1 MHVERRSLLQGSLL
15 AAAPLPAAAQ
25 QGPAAGA
32 PLRRFAVEEG
42 FQIPEVVAALARLSP
57 PPPGPPSQARL
68 ELNAALLDI
77 GEGRIRAMDRDGIA
91 KQLLL
96 LSAPGVQAFEEGLAT
111 DLARL
116 ANERLAEAV
125 RKYPDRLAALTVI
138 APQNPGQAAQEL
150 ERGSRSLGF
159 KGAIINSHTRGE
171 YLDDRKF
178 WPILEAAQA
187 LDTPIYLHPRE
198 PSPALGGPLA
208 LPGFNVGWGYAVE
221 TGTHLVRMIAA
232 GVFDA
237 FPRLRIVVGHLGE
250 GLAFFLQRLDNR
262 FEWENAVS
270 NRRSSLRKMPGEYIR
285 ENIWLSTSG
294 MNFWPQISL
303 CIDVLG
309 IDRVMFAVDYPFE
322 VSAPATEAV
331 DRAPLTEE
339 QRAKLYHGNAER
351 VFGL

>member
-1 MHVERRSLLQGSLL
+1 MGVERRALLGSSLFAG
-15 AAAPLPAAAQ
+15 AAALPAAAQ
-25 QGPAAGA
+25 PAA
-32 PLRRFAVEEG
+32 PEQPRRFAVEEG
-42 FQIPEVVAALARLSP
+42 FQIPEVMAELARLSP
-57 PPPGPPSQARL
+57 APQGPPSQARL
-68 ELNAALLDI
+68 DLNAALLDI
-77 GEGRIRAMDRDGIA
+77 GDGRIRAMDRDGIA

-96 LSAPGVQAFEEGLAT
+96 LSAPGVQAFEAEPAT

-116 ANERLAEAV
+116 ANDRLADAV
-125 RKYPDRLAALTVI
+125 RRHPDRLAALTVI
-138 APQNPGQAAQEL
+138 APQDPGRAAQEL
-150 ERGSRSLGF
+150 DRGVRTLGF

-221 TGTHLVRMIAA
+221 TGTHLVRMISA
-232 GVFDA
+232 GVFDQ

-262 FEWENAVS
+262 FAWENAVT
-270 NRRSSLRKMPGEYIR
+270 NRRSSLRKMPGDYIR
-285 ENIWLSTSG
+285 ENVWLSTSG
-294 MNFWPQISL
+294 MNVWPQIKM
-303 CIDVLG
+303 CMDVLG
-309 IDRVMFAVDYPFE
+309 LDRVMFAVDYPFE
-322 VSAPATEAV
+322 VSQPATDAV
-331 DRAPLTEE
+331 DRAPMSDAD
-339 QRAKLYHGNAER
+339 RAAFYYGNAQR